1 MSESRTAART
11 PSFLDLYQ
19 RGEVCPDDIDDFVD
33 RWQDNRESWARD
45 LELHEYLG
53 MTHEEYQVWLCDPLS
68 LPAILLA
75 RRSGRP
81 LVDVMAERYDALL
94 AANRP
99 TDATILYALGNWLK
113 QQRRR

>member
-1 MSESRTAART
+1 MSESRTDART
-11 PSFLDLYQ
+11 PSFLDRYQ
-19 RGEVCPDDIDDFVD
+19 RGQVGPDDIDDFVD
-33 RWQDNRESWARD
+33 RWHDNDEPWARD

-68 LPAILLA
+68 LPLILLA
-75 RRSGRP
+75 RRSARP

-113 QQRRR
+113 QKQVR